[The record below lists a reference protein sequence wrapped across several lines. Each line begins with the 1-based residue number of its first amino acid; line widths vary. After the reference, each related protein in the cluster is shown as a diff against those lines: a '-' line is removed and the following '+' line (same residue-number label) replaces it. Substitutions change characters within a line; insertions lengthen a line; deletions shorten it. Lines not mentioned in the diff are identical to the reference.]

1 MGNLPVV
8 DINVP
13 LFNLQVVENYL
24 EPADRMIKV
33 FVVEENQIVLNVKEE
48 VFRRNQ
54 NNVFLEDEIQKE
66 VKEGIYYLLLQ
77 VVQVLHQGNEKQK
90 ENLKDQKVPVSLSLY
105 EVEKVD

>member
-1 MGNLPVV
+1 
-8 DINVP
+8 
-13 LFNLQVVENYL
+13 
-24 EPADRMIKV
+24 MIKV

-77 VVQVLHQGNEKQK
+77 VV
-90 ENLKDQKVPVSLSLY
+90 
-105 EVEKVD
+105 